1 MASVVG
7 ANGPGTCGTQ
17 AQYSGSLAPQHVESS
32 QARDRVCV
40 LCLGRQISSHQPT
53 AEAPGCSLS
62 QQWDPRLWG
71 CRSGPGGWHPC
82 APPSAFTSYSVSSQK
97 DQHEHL
103 GQIVLGPWCPR
114 AGPMEISG
122 MGCWVRAGLPWGNV
136 LPRLGYTCGVF
147 YHINDK
153 RLQTAVQLWAAS
165 VRTELV
171 SGREEEPL
179 ASPHPWRCDLGRPL
193 PRKWDV
199 WVKITGRN

>member
-1 MASVVG
+1 MGPVHVAHKLSTQ
-7 ANGPGTCGTQ
+7 AHLPHSMWNPRRPGTESVSSALAGRFPVTSPPRKPQ
-17 AQYSGSLAPQHVESS
+17 GVPFLSSGI
-32 QARDRVCV
+32 RDS
-40 LCLGRQISSHQPT
+40 G
-53 AEAPGCSLS
+53 
-62 QQWDPRLWG
+62 G
-71 CRSGPGGWHPC
+71 CRSGPGGRHPC

-179 ASPHPWRCDLGRPL
+179 ASPYPWRCDLGRPL